1 MPSWSYT
8 SMLRA
13 CTTSARDSR
22 VGPSL
27 PSTTTTRAPS
37 LTSQFA
43 SISPVG
49 PAPTTRTSQ
58 LSPAAAMSLDQLGN
72 VAQQQRLGQAHPG
85 ELAEVQA
92 LVPAMG
98 GGVRG
103 LHLGDQA
110 RTRDCNSATW

>member
-1 MPSWSYT
+1 MV
-8 SMLRA
+8 RA

-27 PSTTTTRAPS
+27 PSATTTETPS

-58 LSPAAAMSLDQLGN
+58 ERSGIVSAFQSGRHIAKE
-72 VAQQQRLGQAHPG
+72 QRLGQAHPS
-85 ELAEVQA
+85 ELTQVQT
-92 LVPAMG
+92 LVGAVRR
-98 GGVRG
+98 GVRVLDAG
-103 LHLGDQA
+103 HQDRSVREQLLERGDE
-110 RTRDCNSATW
+110 RD